1 MPIRTKTIYKT
12 LLVFSF
18 ISVFANAQTTEYTA
32 KIEDINQRTAWF
44 REARFGMF
52 IHWGAYAVP
61 ARGEWVKSNEKMTT
75 EEYQKY
81 VDAFDPRHYNPSAWA
96 KLAKEAGMK
105 YAVMTAKHHDGFCL
119 FDSQYTDYKISH
131 YVPNRDFTRE
141 YLDAF
146 RKEGLKVGLYYSL
159 IDWHYKD
166 YPNVGNHPMRD
177 NPEYSKK
184 KYNWDNYVTY
194 MHNQIKELMTK
205 YGKIDILWLDY
216 SFDDYSGEKWKANE
230 LVKMIK
236 QYQPDIIL
244 NNRLVINHGV
254 SNEAREFAGYGDF
267 LTPEQGVPDQKMVDK
282 YGNDIPW
289 ESCLTLNNSWGYYS
303 GDNEWKS
310 ADLIINTL
318 VNCVSKNG
326 NLLLNIGPDSQGD
339 VPIQSMQTLNA
350 VGEWMKTNGESIYG
364 CRDTSLPK
372 PDWGYFTQSGNTLYV
387 HWTNPQVGHINLGD
401 IAEKVQDVTV
411 LNTGQP
417 AATSK
422 SWWGNESKGNFF
434 VNVNQPTYLTFQLPD
449 STDTVFRI
457 SMKE

>member
-1 MPIRTKTIYKT
+1 MKH
-12 LLVFSF
+12 LLKAIVYAMIACF
-18 ISVFANAQTTEYTA
+18 FAKGNSQTAEYTT
-32 KIEDINQRTAWF
+32 KIKDVNQRTAWF
-44 REARFGMF
+44 KESRFGMF

-75 EEYQKY
+75 EDYQKY
-81 VDAFDPRHYNPSAWA
+81 VEAFDPRHYNPSEWA

-119 FDSQYTDYKISH
+119 FDSQFTDYKISH
-131 YVPNRDFTRE
+131 YLPNTDFTSE

-159 IDWHYKD
+159 IDWHHKD

-177 NPEYSKK
+177 NAEYSKK
-184 KYNWDNYVTY
+184 KYNWDNYITY
-194 MHNQIKELMTK
+194 MHNQIRELMTK

-216 SFDDYSGEKWKANE
+216 SFDGYEAEKWKADE
-230 LVKMIK
+230 LVKMIRTL
-236 QYQPDIIL
+236 QPDIIL
-244 NNRLVINHGV
+244 NNRLVFNHGV

-267 LTPEQGVPDQKMVDK
+267 LTPEQGVPEKKMVDL

-303 GDNEWKS
+303 GDNQWKS

-326 NLLLNIGPDSQGD
+326 NLLLNVGPDAQGD
-339 VPIQSMQTLNA
+339 IPEQSVATLKA
-350 VGEWMKTNGESIYG
+350 VGQWMQTNGESIYG
-364 CRDTSLPK
+364 CKDASLPK
-372 PDWGYFTQSGNTLYV
+372 PDWGYFTQSGNTLYA
-387 HWTNPQVGHINLGD
+387 HWTNPQVSHINLGNLGD
-401 IAEKVQDVTV
+401 QVENVNV
-411 LNTGQP
+411 LNTGMA

-422 SWWGNESKGNFF
+422 SWWGNEGKGNFF
-434 VNVNQPTYLTFQLPD
+434 VNVKQPTYLTFKLPD
-449 STDTVFRI
+449 DTDTVF
-457 SMKE
+457 KVVLKD

>member
-1 MPIRTKTIYKT
+1 MNHTVKT
-12 LLVFSF
+12 LIF
-18 ISVFANAQTTEYTA
+18 IACLGVFAKVSSQTAEYNA
-32 KIEDINQRTAWF
+32 KIKDVNQRTAWF
-44 REARFGMF
+44 RNARFGMF

-81 VDAFDPRHYNPSAWA
+81 VEAFDPRHYHPEEWA

-105 YAVMTAKHHDGFCL
+105 YAVMTAKHHDGFCM
-119 FDSQYTDYKISH
+119 FDSQYTEYKISH
-131 YVPNRDFTRE
+131 YVPGRDFIRE

-159 IDWHYKD
+159 IDWHHKN

-177 NPEYSKK
+177 NAEYSKK
-184 KYNWDNYVTY
+184 NYDWDNYIKY

-216 SFDDYSGEKWKANE
+216 SFDDYSGEKWKAEE
-230 LVKMIK
+230 LVKMIRK
-236 QYQPDIIL
+236 YQPDIIL

-267 LTPEQGVPDQKMVDK
+267 LTPEQGVPDKKMVDK

-289 ESCLTLNNSWGYYS
+289 EACLTLNNSWGYYA
-303 GDNEWKS
+303 GDNQWKS
-310 ADLIINTL
+310 PDLIINTL

-326 NLLLNIGPDSQGD
+326 NLLLNVGPDSEGI
-339 VPIQSMQTLNA
+339 VPIQSVQTLKA
-350 VGEWMKTNGESIYG
+350 VGKWMQANGESIYG
-364 CRDTSLPK
+364 CRDASLPK
-372 PDWGYFTQSGNTLYV
+372 PDWGYFTQSGNTLYA
-387 HWTNPQVGHINLGD
+387 HWTNPQVGHINLGNIGD
-401 IAEKVQDVTV
+401 KVQSVTV
-411 LNTGQP
+411 LDTGQP

-422 SWWGNESKGNFF
+422 NWWGNEEKGNFF
-434 VNVNQPTYLTFQLPD
+434 VNVKQPTYLTFQLPD
-449 STDTVFRI
+449 TTDTVFKVVL
-457 SMKE
+457 KE